1 MASVRIPAL
10 MSAVAPI
17 PEAIKVL
24 GRTTAYSYEYGK
36 YSSAGK
42 ASDSDE
48 ERVLATDGGDSEK
61 RIGRTRCMRS
71 SCQAMRMTPGVKRLP
86 DRIRGER

>member
-36 YSSAGK
+36 YSSAGE
-42 ASDSDE
+42 ASDE
-48 ERVLATDGGDSEK
+48 EQVLETDGGDSGK

-71 SCQAMRMTPGVKRLP
+71 SCQAMRMTLGVKRLP